1 MTPTQRS
8 LKALREAG
16 WDVDVCE
23 RWIPGANIRR
33 DLFNVADLC
42 AWREGERPLLVQV
55 TSTGVAE
62 RVSKIRG
69 NPKLGAML
77 TCFSIEVHGWRKSA
91 KNGRYVQRVISIDL
105 EAINGT
111 ENGER

>member
-16 WDVDVCE
+16 WIVDVCE
-23 RWIPGANIRR
+23 RFIPGAGVRR

-42 AWREGERPLLVQV
+42 AIRQGEKPLLVQV

-62 RVSKIRG
+62 RVRKIQAH
-69 NPKLGAML
+69 PQLDTL
-77 TCFSIEVHGWRKSA
+77 CSCFTIEVHGWRKSA
-91 KNGRYVQRVISIDL
+91 KNGRYVQRIIP
-105 EAINGT
+105 IG
-111 ENGER
+111 